1 MITVVI
7 PTLNEEEH
15 IESVI
20 SFAKNQPLVTE
31 VIVVDDK
38 SLDNTVTFARAA
50 GARVITSTKLGKGTS
65 MKEGVMNAA
74 NDIMVFLDGD
84 INPYPHYTIKL
95 LTDPILNG
103 EADFVKA
110 SFSRNAGRVTEL
122 VAKPLLSIF
131 FPDLLRFSQPLSGMI
146 AGRKEVFSHI
156 EFREDYG
163 VDIGI
168 LIDMYLANIRMKEV
182 EIGYIENKSKPW
194 QALGRM
200 SREVAGCIIMKA
212 SLSHNPNY
220 NFEELGVLSQIRSQM
235 DFALEKHLRQLNKL
249 IVFDMDNTILRGRFI
264 DVCAKHYGF
273 TRELLEIRSLET
285 DVVIIT
291 KRIAMLLKDKPMNEL
306 ISIAD
311 NIEVVQN
318 TAGIV
323 AELRQRGYIT
333 GIISDS
339 YDIITNHI
347 RIKLGMDFSLS
358 NELEFSMG
366 VCTGEVKI
374 PSFLFNHPQSL
385 CKHTVCKT
393 NALLSVLNQ
402 YNIRRANAIA
412 IGDSLNDL
420 CMIRNAGM
428 GVAFC
433 SANEL
438 VNQSADIIISDPS
451 FSGLLQ
457 IAH

>member
-74 NDIMVFLDGD
+74 NDIVVFLDGD

-235 DFALEKHLRQLNKL
+235 DFALENHLRQLNKL

-306 ISIAD
+306 IGIAD

-339 YDIITNHI
+339 YNLITNHI

-366 VCTGEVKI
+366 LCTGEVKI

-451 FSGLLQ
+451 FSGLLN

>member
-50 GARVITSTKLGKGTS
+50 GARIITSTKLGKGTS

-74 NDIMVFLDGD
+74 NDIVVFLDGD
-84 INPYPHYTIKL
+84 IDPYPHYTIKL

-235 DFALEKHLRQLNKL
+235 DFALENHLRQLNKL

-306 ISIAD
+306 IGIAD
-311 NIEVVQN
+311 NIGVVQN

-451 FSGLLQ
+451 FSGLLN